1 MVSLWRNGGY
11 HGRFDGISQQLWEIG
26 ITFRMIG
33 DDWDG
38 IGIGASWE
46 IKIEVLFRV
55 FLDPGGLLG
64 IYGKTKSNI
73 FESFKTMGMICYYMT
88 SWIEDFK
95 CTSFQHVPLKSFRMF
110 IQRERVEELLGILNP
125 YVIFLLDQIGE
136 LRMDKKNSI
145 WFTNFWSCARFWL
158 HFFVSSRGVSNW
170 WTENVGTWRQL
181 GCCCDG
187 WCCWGR

>member
-88 SWIEDFK
+88 S
-95 CTSFQHVPLKSFRMF
+95 
-110 IQRERVEELLGILNP
+110 
-125 YVIFLLDQIGE
+125 
-136 LRMDKKNSI
+136 
-145 WFTNFWSCARFWL
+145 
-158 HFFVSSRGVSNW
+158 
-170 WTENVGTWRQL
+170 
-181 GCCCDG
+181 
-187 WCCWGR
+187 